1 MEPNARGTS
10 SIRLA
15 GRADTQLAIADWRHV
30 LFPVAATRKADRLA
44 VESGTPISRLMANAG
59 ARVAETVLDR
69 WPANPVMVFCGP
81 GDNGGDGYVAA
92 LRLRMAGRPVC
103 VRALGSPHSAAASA
117 AAERWAAAGG
127 ATRPL
132 ADWDAG
138 GVLSNVRRPLI
149 VDALFGAGLSRPL
162 AGPAA
167 KAARQVRRAGAPVL
181 SVDVPS
187 GVDGDS
193 GRVNGEAFSAAATVS
208 FERARPGHFLGEGGG
223 RTGELIVLPIGIPAA
238 VLERVAVLE
247 TIWRSHPSAW
257 RLRIDRTDSGKHKY
271 CRGHVLVLSGP
282 PGAGGAARLAAR
294 AALRAGAGLVTVAVP
309 RDAVRE
315 HAAQLNAIMVRGL
328 ESREEWVRALRERR
342 VSAAV
347 IGPGS
352 GPGAAQ
358 AVLAALD
365 SQAGCRDLVPLIL
378 DADALTAFEEEPDTL
393 FRRLVEHPALLTPH
407 EGEFARLFPD
417 LGRELRHGPRSIA
430 EIVRDAARRS
440 GAVVLLKGR
449 CTTIASPS
457 GDVWLNDATGP
468 NAVPWLA
475 TAGAGD
481 VLAGIVAGLAAQG
494 AELSSAAAAA
504 SWLHA
509 GAARILGPGLTADDL
524 PRQLPTVL
532 KEAVRL
538 QAGH

>member
-1 MEPNARGTS
+1 MEPKERGFDS
-10 SIRLA
+10 LRLA
-15 GRADTQLAIADWRHV
+15 SREDTPPAIADRRHV
-30 LFPVAATRKADRLA
+30 LFPVAATREADRLA
-44 VESGTPISRLMANAG
+44 VESGTSISRLMANAG

-69 WPANPVMVFCGP
+69 WPAHPVVVLCGP

-92 LRLRMAGRPVC
+92 LRLRMAGRSVC
-103 VRALGSPHSAAASA
+103 VRALGSPRSAAASA

-127 ATRPL
+127 ASRPL
-132 ADWDAG
+132 ADWNAG
-138 GVLSNVRRPLI
+138 GVLSTARRPLI

-162 AGPAA
+162 DGPAA
-167 KAARQVRRAGAPVL
+167 KAARQVRGAGAPVL

-238 VLERVAVLE
+238 VLERVALLQA
-247 TIWRSHPSAW
+247 IWRSHPSAW
-257 RLRIDRTDSGKHKY
+257 RLRIDRTDSEKHKY
-271 CRGHVLVLSGP
+271 CHGHVLVFSGP

-294 AALRAGAGLVTVAVP
+294 AALRTGAGLVTVAVP
-309 RDAVRE
+309 RDAVCE
-315 HAAQLNAIMVRGL
+315 HAAQLNAVMVRGL
-328 ESREEWVRALRERR
+328 EGGEDWVRALRDRR

-365 SQAGCRDLVPLIL
+365 SQAGCRNPVPLIL
-378 DADALTAFEEEPDTL
+378 DADALTAFEGEPDNL
-393 FRRLVEHPALLTPH
+393 FRRLVEHPALITPH

-417 LGRELRHGPRSIA
+417 LALELRQGPRSIA

-440 GAVVLLKGR
+440 SAVVLLKGR
-449 CTTIASPS
+449 CTTVASPD
-457 GDVWLNDATGP
+457 GNVWLNDATGP

-481 VLAGIVAGLAAQG
+481 VLAGIAAGIAAQG
-494 AELSSAAAAA
+494 AELSIAAAAA
-504 SWLHA
+504 SWIHA
-509 GAARILGPGLTADDL
+509 RAARILGPGLTADDL

-532 KEAVRL
+532 KEVARL